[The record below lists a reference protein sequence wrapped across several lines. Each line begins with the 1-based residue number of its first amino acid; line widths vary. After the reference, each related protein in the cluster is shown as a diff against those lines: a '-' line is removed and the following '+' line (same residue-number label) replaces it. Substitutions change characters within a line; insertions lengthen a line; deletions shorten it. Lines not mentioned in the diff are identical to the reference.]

1 MLSYSWG
8 MTSNKPG
15 CEARHLRLYR
25 LSRHPLYSSIATSV
39 GEVAR
44 SGDLATTWSGIASTP
59 GNYSRPVPKRRAG
72 SCSPCEFEPKALP
85 RWLPCLSPLADWW
98 GPLWRDE
105 KSVLNK
111 LRFHPDFVAPFS
123 PPLRSGFSFSPP
135 CEGGAIL
142 IGTIDAMSIYET
154 PSGRLSSD
162 APLFRRP
169 GNRKRPPASMNLP
182 GGAQQRTAQT
192 TGAKQSRARS
202 LVVFQFLD
210 VGLQFLP
217 SGPAAE
223 VELKHLQG
231 PLGRLLACPKADQQ
245 AGDDSQVD
253 LDLHAVLVGCQQ
265 MAAAQNAL
273 EPAKKEFY

>member
-1 MLSYSWG
+1 
-8 MTSNKPG
+8 MTPNFSAPACTHRSAVAALALGPSGACQRYQPPPQPPG
-15 CEARHLRLYR
+15 
-25 LSRHPLYSSIATSV
+25 P
-39 GEVAR
+39 
-44 SGDLATTWSGIASTP
+44 
-59 GNYSRPVPKRRAG
+59 
-72 SCSPCEFEPKALP
+72 
-85 RWLPCLSPLADWW
+85 
-98 GPLWRDE
+98 
-105 KSVLNK
+105 
-111 LRFHPDFVAPFS
+111 
-123 PPLRSGFSFSPP
+123 
-135 CEGGAIL
+135 IL

-169 GNRKRPPASMNLP
+169 GNRKRPPAWMNLP

-217 SGPAAE
+217 SGPATE

-273 EPAKKEFY
+273 EPAKKEFRLPAIMPPKRSTYIGPPRAATPPPAEGRRCSSLTRRRGLWA

>member
-1 MLSYSWG
+1 MGRPEPTTPWPPVG
-8 MTSNKPG
+8 RRRPRGANHGRKR
-15 CEARHLRLYR
+15 CYR
-25 LSRHPLYSSIATSV
+25 
-39 GEVAR
+39 VAR
-44 SGDLATTWSGIASTP
+44 NRARREGRRGVGASRSIEEAGEPSRGTP
-59 GNYSRPVPKRRAG
+59 
-72 SCSPCEFEPKALP
+72 
-85 RWLPCLSPLADWW
+85 WT
-98 GPLWRDE
+98 
-105 KSVLNK
+105 
-111 LRFHPDFVAPFS
+111 
-123 PPLRSGFSFSPP
+123 
-135 CEGGAIL
+135 IL

-231 PLGRLLACPKADQQ
+231 
-245 AGDDSQVD
+245 
-253 LDLHAVLVGCQQ
+253 
-265 MAAAQNAL
+265 
-273 EPAKKEFY
+273 